1 MKTTLLIM
9 AAGIGSRFGTGIKQL
24 EPVDDA
30 GHIIMDYSIHDALEA
45 GFNHVVFIIRKD
57 IEQEF
62 KEVIGERIKAIC
74 AAHDVTV
81 DYAFQ
86 DINDI
91 PGTLP
96 EGRTKPWGTGQA
108 VLAAKKV
115 IKTPFI
121 VINADDYYG
130 KEGFKAVHEYLVNGG
145 KSCMAGFVLKNTLS
159 DNGGVTRGICKMDE
173 DYNLTEVVETKNIVK
188 TAAGAEAEGMAV
200 DVDSLVS
207 MNMWGLTPDFL
218 TTLEEGF
225 KEFFEKEVPGNPL
238 KAEYLIPIFI
248 GELLEHGKISVKV
261 LKTNDTWYQKFKE
274 SVFFRKLFLLFFV
287 TSMILFRTLLN
298 RNLWMNPLS
307 KVMGGWGIW
316 ETVNGEQKLTTE
328 CIENVIMMVPFS
340 SVVMWTFK
348 EKTGNGWK
356 KILWYSGK
364 IAFIF
369 SVSIEMLQLL
379 FRLGTFQL
387 SDIFYNTVGGM
398 LGGLVYY
405 VTMKAR
411 KHL

>member
-1 MKTTLLIM
+1 
-9 AAGIGSRFGTGIKQL
+9 
-24 EPVDDA
+24 
-30 GHIIMDYSIHDALEA
+30 MDYSIHDALEA

-108 VLAAKKV
+108 VIAAKKV

-188 TAAGAEAEGMAV
+188 TAAGAWEDICEG
-200 DVDSLVS
+200 S
-207 MNMWGLTPDFL
+207 
-218 TTLEEGF
+218 
-225 KEFFEKEVPGNPL
+225 
-238 KAEYLIPIFI
+238 
-248 GELLEHGKISVKV
+248 
-261 LKTNDTWYQKFKE
+261 
-274 SVFFRKLFLLFFV
+274 
-287 TSMILFRTLLN
+287 
-298 RNLWMNPLS
+298 
-307 KVMGGWGIW
+307 
-316 ETVNGEQKLTTE
+316 
-328 CIENVIMMVPFS
+328 EN
-340 SVVMWTFK
+340 K
-348 EKTGNGWK
+348 
-356 KILWYSGK
+356 
-364 IAFIF
+364 
-369 SVSIEMLQLL
+369 
-379 FRLGTFQL
+379 
-387 SDIFYNTVGGM
+387 
-398 LGGLVYY
+398 
-405 VTMKAR
+405 
-411 KHL
+411 